1 MWLQP
6 NAKTFQDFLKVN
18 MDYKSPYLFNIFMN
32 IKGPVKSNHEELCEN
47 QRTLKKSNL
56 FVFKIQLWFL
66 YCFSLCLFS
75 PASFLSFFRF
85 FLFWVHM
92 GMSMCMHVCT
102 RVWLC
107 THECMESF
115 GWLSI
120 DPQASACL
128 GSASIRITR
137 VYHHTALHV
146 NTGNRTQVFLL
157 VRTFL
162 TEQAQSSDPLFL
174 LCWSSNSHP
183 LWCLWFLKLKSF
195 SAMTLSTTQS
205 QLVLGRPCSKAQSH
219 AVPTCPP
226 PTTPDHLRSHVSW
239 YDCNQTSHLL

>member
-1 MWLQP
+1 
-6 NAKTFQDFLKVN
+6 
-18 MDYKSPYLFNIFMN
+18 
-32 IKGPVKSNHEELCEN
+32 
-47 QRTLKKSNL
+47 
-56 FVFKIQLWFL
+56 
-66 YCFSLCLFS
+66 
-75 PASFLSFFRF
+75 
-85 FLFWVHM
+85 M
-92 GMSMCMHVCT
+92 GISMCMHVCT

-120 DPQASACL
+120 DPRASACL
-128 GSASIRITR
+128 SSASIRITR

-174 LCWSSNSHP
+174 LCCSSNSHP

-195 SAMTLSTTQS
+195 SAMALSTTQS
-205 QLVLGRPCSKAQSH
+205 QLVLGHPCSKAQSH

-239 YDCNQTSHLL
+239 YDCHQTSHLL